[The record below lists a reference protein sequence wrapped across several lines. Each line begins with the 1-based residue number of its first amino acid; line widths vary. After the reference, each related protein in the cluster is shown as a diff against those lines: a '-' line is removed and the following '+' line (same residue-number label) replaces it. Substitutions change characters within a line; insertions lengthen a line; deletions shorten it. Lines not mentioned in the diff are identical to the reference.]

1 MALDG
6 NARADEAR
14 EVRSGRWIGHNGD
27 STPRNSAYA
36 RKLKPCQ
43 YRAADNAAMEL
54 VNGTL
59 LPNHIITSER
69 YEPAAVRVL
78 RSLRSRLNARL
89 WRQSIALEPH
99 GSGTQQKTMLK
110 NRCQTIQKYLKNN
123 TKIGPKS
130 KIIPK

>member
-89 WRQSIALEPH
+89 RRQSIALEPH
-99 GSGTQQKTMLK
+99 EPDGTPGEKAMTKPCSGSKTQG
-110 NRCQTIQKYLKNN
+110 RRD
-123 TKIGPKS
+123 
-130 KIIPK
+130 

>member
-69 YEPAAVRVL
+69 YEPGLLNLVDTVL
-78 RSLRSRLNARL
+78 QCWTSQLGRYTPATLQFIQHCVPESFQIFVCPSL
-89 WRQSIALEPH
+89 
-99 GSGTQQKTMLK
+99 
-110 NRCQTIQKYLKNN
+110 
-123 TKIGPKS
+123 
-130 KIIPK
+130 

>member
-1 MALDG
+1 MQKARLGTEGLQRIRTTSILAMALDG

-36 RKLKPCQ
+36 RRLKPCQ

-78 RSLRSRLNARL
+78 RSLRSAILHIWMKVQARL
-89 WRQSIALEPH
+89 PRTA
-99 GSGTQQKTMLK
+99 
-110 NRCQTIQKYLKNN
+110 CQ
-123 TKIGPKS
+123 
-130 KIIPK
+130 